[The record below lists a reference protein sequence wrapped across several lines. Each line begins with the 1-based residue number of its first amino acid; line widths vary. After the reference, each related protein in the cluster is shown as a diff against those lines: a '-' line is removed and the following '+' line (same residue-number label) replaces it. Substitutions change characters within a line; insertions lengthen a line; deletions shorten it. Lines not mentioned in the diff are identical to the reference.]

1 MRGKEEIVELLMK
14 LIDGTLDTESQSEVL
29 RLIEQKPEIKRLHTL
44 LARLKDASRED
55 RDLKKAAS
63 ALVERFVRDM
73 KMAKDER
80 EPARGVLSF
89 DSGLLPLPA
98 GVRPATVDSRRLRYI
113 FGERRL
119 EVSIYPASPGTYEV
133 IGQASGFASG
143 DILTADLEGAPGKMH
158 ERSNRFQVFHFERV
172 PAGTYTLRVTSPGGS
187 DCLFTIE
194 I

>member
-1 MRGKEEIVELLMK
+1 MRGKDEIVELLVK
-14 LIDGTLDTESQSEVL
+14 FIDGTLDAENQSEVR
-29 RLIEQKPEIKRLHTL
+29 RLMERKPEIRRLHTL
-44 LARLKDASRED
+44 LARLADASRED
-55 RDLKKAAS
+55 RDLTKAAR

-73 KMAKDER
+73 KMAQNEG
-80 EPARGVLSF
+80 EPARGILSF

-113 FGERRL
+113 FGDRRL
-119 EVSIYPASPGTYEV
+119 EISVYPASPGTYEV

-143 DILTADLEGAPGKMH
+143 EILTAELEGARDKMH
-158 ERSNRFQVFHFERV
+158 EQSNRFQVFHFERV
-172 PAGTYTLRVTSPGGS
+172 PAGIYTLRVTSPGGS